1 MTRTLRHRG
10 MGGLAGRADPQLAAW
25 VEQFTKQR
33 AARHGWN
40 HGLTWCVR
48 TGVNIMLGFQDT
60 PGVAIA
66 ATDVSVLSE
75 VDLPIAHVLE
85 VLDDAGLLED
95 DRISAVT
102 AWVQRSLSGLPEP
115 MTSEVGAWFRIMREG
130 SSTTPRRRP
139 RTEITIRLHLG
150 WALPALRQWADDGKD
165 SLREISSAD
174 VRAVLPQDGIT
185 RAQMGQGL
193 RSIFRLLKARRLM
206 FTNPIAQIKTGFPD
220 PKVPLPLNVEDI
232 REALDSANPARAL
245 LTSLFAF
252 HGLSSIRVQH
262 LLLTDIHDG
271 RLELAGRSVPLAA
284 PVRQRLA
291 NYLDYRNRHWPKAAN
306 PHLFVHFRTVN
317 GTGHVGY
324 RWIYLLL
331 GPNINARSLRED
343 RFLDEAL
350 ATNGDARRLSDLF
363 GLSTHA
369 AQRYTEA
376 LDHPGFRSDQ
386 PANERH
392 SSPSSGT

>member
-10 MGGLAGRADPQLAAW
+10 MRGLAGRADPQLAAW

-40 HGLTWCVR
+40 RDLIWCVR

-85 VLDDAGLLED
+85 VLDDARLLDD
-95 DRISAVT
+95 DRTPAVT
-102 AWVQRSLSGLPEP
+102 AWVQRSLSGLPES
-115 MTSEVGAWFRIMREG
+115 MTSEVWAWFRIMREG

-150 WALPALRQWADDGKD
+150 WALPALRQWAEDGKD

-193 RSIFRLLKARRLM
+193 RSIFRLLKASRLL

-232 REALDSANPARAL
+232 REALDSPDPARAL

-284 PVRQRLA
+284 PVRRRLA
-291 NYLDYRNRHWPKAAN
+291 NYLDHRNRHWPKTAN

-363 GLSTHA
+363 GLSTQA

-376 LDHPGFRSDQ
+376 LDHPGFRSDL
-386 PANERH
+386 PANEH
-392 SSPSSGT
+392 HPSPSSGT